1 VSKAVAIVVTLV
13 AGSLIAF
20 QPPANASLAS
30 HVSDLGASFVSLLIS
45 AVAVGAVLLVFGD
58 VGRLSG
64 IGGFRTE
71 HLLGGLGGALVVTVS
86 VITVRP
92 LGVAGVVALLVAS
105 QLFASVAIDRFGW
118 LGVHQVG
125 ISAPRLLG
133 LALVIAGTVLVT
145 RS

>member
-1 VSKAVAIVVTLV
+1 MSKAVAIVVTLV

-20 QPPANASLAS
+20 QPPANASLAD
-30 HVSDLGASFVSLLIS
+30 HVSDLGASFVSLVIS
-45 AVAVGAVLLVFGD
+45 AVAVGVVLLVFGD

-64 IGGFRTE
+64 IGGFRAE

-86 VITVRP
+86 LITVRP

-105 QLFASVAIDRFGW
+105 QLCASVVIDRFGW
-118 LGVHQVG
+118 IGVHEAG
-125 ISAPRLLG
+125 ISAGRVLG